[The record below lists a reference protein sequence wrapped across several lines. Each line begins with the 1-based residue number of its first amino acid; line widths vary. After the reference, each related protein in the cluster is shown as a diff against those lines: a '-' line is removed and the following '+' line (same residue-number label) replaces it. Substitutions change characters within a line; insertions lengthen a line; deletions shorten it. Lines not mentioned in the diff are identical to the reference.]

1 MSTETTELA
10 DNSFNNIDILGSWVE
25 VGMVIGAVLV
35 GFIIILPSIKYLLRK
50 KKSTHPCSSKFRGVH
65 SRVHEFL
72 TELRVKLSADR
83 AVIIQFHNGGSFLD
97 GSSMKKF
104 SSTHESC
111 SVGVS
116 ETANMRSGLL
126 ASNYIDMLEHL
137 SLNTPD
143 IYATSSISDSQFRR
157 HLESNH
163 TLVYSLMPIKDARGV
178 SVMGCL
184 LIEWCNWDKADLI
197 DEDKVSVTVPEY
209 TRYISGQLHTGGK

>member
-1 MSTETTELA
+1 MTTETIEIV

-25 VGMVIGAVLV
+25 VGMVIGATIV
-35 GFIIILPSIKYLLRK
+35 GFIILLPTVRHFLKLNKTI
-50 KKSTHPCSSKFRGVH
+50 HPCSTKFRGVH

-72 TELRVKLSADR
+72 TELRVKLHADR
-83 AVIIQFHNGGSFLD
+83 AVILQFHNGGSFLD

-116 ETANMRSGLL
+116 GTASVRAGLL

-143 IYATSSISDSQFRR
+143 IHATSSISDCQFRR

-163 TLVYSLMPIKDARGV
+163 TLVYSMMPIKDVRGV

-184 LIEWCNWDKADLI
+184 LIEWCNWDRADLI
-197 DEDKVSVTVPEY
+197 DEDKVSVIIPEY
-209 TRYISGQLHTGGK
+209 TRHISGQLHTGGT